1 MELELELET
10 QPLRG
15 YETVL
20 ETTVFREE
28 TLEAIVPDACPDI
41 QRIVDTE
48 ARVELGNRE
57 AQEGRAEVS
66 GTVRATVLYLPEGGG
81 GVRKLEVSLPFVCAA
96 EGPGVRGN
104 CTVLAV
110 PRVVSA
116 ETRSL
121 NPRKVLT
128 RVEVAAEV
136 QVFVPSQRQL
146 AGGAVCPP
154 ELGVE
159 QLRQEEGTYGPVCTG
174 EKPFPF
180 ADTLTIPAS
189 RPAAEEL
196 LRWRVSPV
204 CGEAKVIGS
213 KLIFKGTVFFRL
225 LYRAAGDEVCTAVF
239 ELPFSQIMEAPEAG
253 EGCDVSLEVTPL
265 SADCVPE
272 GGEGREL
279 RVELE
284 LLAQAVFRA
293 RRPVTLLADLYST
306 VYEGESEGEIVPL
319 EELVERGVRRET
331 VREVVETGV
340 EVGTVCDVWAAV
352 GRLSQSREGP
362 RLKLEAEAE
371 VLALCRTADGTL
383 ETVSRRF
390 TVRCPLELEE
400 GCPCV
405 WVCREGQELQ
415 ASPVAGGL
423 ELRFSLDFRYLA
435 KRVRQVRVLSAARLD
450 QEKLRDRADQPS
462 IVLRLAG
469 PGEALWDVA
478 KAYATTERDICQ
490 ANGLED
496 GVLPAGQLLLIPR
509 KRRVEG

>member
-10 QPLRG
+10 LPLRG

-28 TLEAIVPDACPDI
+28 TLESIVPDACPDI

-48 ARVELGNRE
+48 ARVELGSRE
-57 AQEGRAEVS
+57 VQEGRAEVS
-66 GTVRATVLYLPEGGG
+66 GTVRASVLYLPEGGG
-81 GVRKLEVSLPFVCAA
+81 GLRRLEVALPFACTA
-96 EGPGVRGN
+96 EGPGVRGS
-104 CTVLAV
+104 CTMTAV

-136 QVFVPSQRQL
+136 QVFAPGQRQI

-159 QLRQEEGTYGPVCTG
+159 QLRQEEGTYGPVSMA
-174 EKPFPF
+174 EKPVPF
-180 ADTLTIPAS
+180 ADTLTLPAS

-196 LRWRVSPV
+196 LRFRLNPV

-213 KLIFKGTVFFRL
+213 KLICKGTVFLQL
-225 LYRAAGDEVCTAVF
+225 LYRAAGDEVCASDF

-253 EGCDVSLEVTPL
+253 EGCDVTLEITPL
-265 SADCVPE
+265 SADCVLE
-272 GGEGREL
+272 GGEGRAF

-293 RRPVTLLADLYST
+293 RRPVTLLTDLYST
-306 VYEGESEGEIVPL
+306 VYEGETEGETLPL
-319 EELVERGVRRET
+319 EELVEQGKRRET

-340 EVGTVCDVWAAV
+340 DVAAVCDIWAAA
-352 GRLSQSREGP
+352 GRLSQNREGP
-362 RLKLEAEAE
+362 RLKLEAETE
-371 VLALCRTADGTL
+371 VFALCRTAEGTL

-390 TVRCPLELEE
+390 TVSCPLELEE
-400 GCPCV
+400 GCQCS
-405 WVCREGQELQ
+405 WVCRVGQELQ
-415 ASPVAGGL
+415 ASPVSGGL
-423 ELRFSLDFRYLA
+423 ELRFALEFRYLA
-435 KRVRQVRVLSAARLD
+435 KRMRQVRVISAARLD

-469 PGEALWDVA
+469 PGERLWDVA

-496 GVLPAGQLLLIPR
+496 GALPAGQLLLIPR

>member
-1 MELELELET
+1 MELELET

-28 TLEAIVPDACPDI
+28 TLESIVPDACPDI

-48 ARVELGNRE
+48 ARVELGSRE

-66 GTVRATVLYLPEGGG
+66 GTVRASVLYLPEDGG
-81 GVRKLEVSLPFVCAA
+81 GVRKLEIALPFVCTA
-96 EGPGVRGN
+96 EGPGIRGG
-104 CTVLAV
+104 CTVTAV

-136 QVFVPSQRQL
+136 QVLAPGQRQI
-146 AGGAVCPP
+146 ACGAMSPP

-159 QLRQEEGTYGPVCTG
+159 QLKQEEGTYGPVCTA

-196 LRWRVSPV
+196 LCCRLSSE

-213 KLIFKGTVFFRL
+213 KLIFKGTVFLRL

-253 EGCDVSLEVTPL
+253 EGCDVTIEVTPL
-265 SADCVPE
+265 SADCALA

-279 RVELE
+279 RAELE
-284 LLAQAVFRA
+284 LLAQAVLRA
-293 RRPVTLLADLYST
+293 RRPVTLLSDLYST
-306 VYEGESEGEIVPL
+306 VYEGETEGEILPL
-319 EELVERGVRRET
+319 EELVEQGVRRET

-340 EVGTVCDVWAAV
+340 DVGTVCDVWVTV
-352 GRLSQSREGP
+352 GRVSQSREGP

-371 VLALCRTADGTL
+371 AAVLCRTAEGTL
-383 ETVSRRF
+383 ESVRRRF
-390 TVRCPLELEE
+390 TVACPLELGE
-400 GCPCV
+400 GCQCG
-405 WVCREGQELQ
+405 WVCRVGQEVQ
-415 ASPVAGGL
+415 AAPVSGGL
-423 ELRFSLDFRYLA
+423 ELRFPLDFRYLA
-435 KRVRQVRVLSAARLD
+435 KRVRQTRVISAARLD
-450 QEKLRDRADQPS
+450 QEQLRDRADQPS
-462 IVLRLAG
+462 IVLRLSG
-469 PGEALWDVA
+469 TGERLWDVA
-478 KAYATTERDICQ
+478 KAYATTEQDICQ
-490 ANGLED
+490 ANGLEE
-496 GVLPAGQLLLIPR
+496 GNLPAGQLLLIPR